1 MLRALN
7 TGVTGIRQFQTN
19 LDTIGNNLANVN
31 TIGYKA
37 GRVEFADTLN
47 QTLRA
52 GTPDSSTGLRSG
64 TASVQV
70 GNGVEVA
77 SVRNLFTQGAVS
89 QTGVSTDL
97 AISGEGF
104 FIVKNATGET
114 FATRAGDFRVDKDGN
129 LVTDQGLRVQGFSG
143 PPAGA
148 DYADTDTIGDI
159 NLNKPGTLPAGLPAT
174 AAGAGVTNVSIDS
187 GGRINMLLS
196 DGTQFVRGQILL
208 QRFTNPNALLKQGSN
223 LYTGLTA
230 AGPLTGTTA
239 TLPFGSSPAGTTT
252 ATASAR
258 ATSNGLGRI
267 DSGALELSNVDIA
280 REFSNMIITQRAF
293 QANARVVTT
302 SDAILQEI
310 VQLVR

>member
-19 LDTIGNNLANVN
+19 LDTIGNNLANVS

-52 GTPDSSTGLRSG
+52 GTPDAGASRSG

-70 GNGVEVA
+70 GNGVEVS
-77 SVRNLFTQGAVS
+77 SVRNLFTQGAIT
-89 QTGVSTDL
+89 QTGVTTDM

-104 FIVKNATGET
+104 FIVKSSSGEF
-114 FATRAGDFRVDKDGN
+114 FATRAGSFRVDSSGF
-129 LVTDQGLRVQGFSG
+129 LVTDQGFRVQGFSAATAAVG
-143 PPAGA
+143 TA
-148 DYADTDTIGDI
+148 YADTDSQGDI
-159 NLNKPGTLPAGLPAT
+159 KLDKPTTLPTGLGTGAAT
-174 AAGAGVTNVSIDS
+174 AGVQNISIDGS
-187 GGRINMLLS
+187 GNINMLLS
-196 DGTQFVRGQILL
+196 DGSQFVRGKILL
-208 QRFTNPNALLKQGSN
+208 QRFSNPNALLKQGNS
-223 LYTGLTA
+223 LFSGLTVS
-230 AGPLTGTTA
+230 GPLTTPTA
-239 TLPFGSSPAGTTT
+239 TNAFGATPTTN
-252 ATASAR
+252 S

-267 DSGALELSNVDIA
+267 ESGALEMSNVDIA
-280 REFSNMIITQRAF
+280 REFSNMITTQRAF

-302 SDAILQEI
+302 SDNILQEI

>member
-31 TIGYKA
+31 TIGYKS

-52 GTPDSSTGLRSG
+52 GTPDSTTGLRSG

-89 QTGVSTDL
+89 QTGVQTDL

-104 FIVKNATGET
+104 FIVKNSTGEA

-129 LVTDQGLRVQGFSG
+129 LVTDQGLRVQGFKD
-143 PPAGA
+143 AATGA
-148 DYADTDTIGDI
+148 DYTDADAIGDI
-159 NLNKPGTLPAGLPAT
+159 NLSKPATLPAGVTAT
-174 AAGAGVTNVSIDS
+174 ASVANVSIDS

>member
-1 MLRALN
+1 MIRALN

-31 TIGYKA
+31 TIGFKA

-47 QTLRA
+47 QTLRP
-52 GTPDSSTGLRSG
+52 GTPDQGTRSG

-89 QTGVSTDL
+89 QTGVTTDL

-104 FIVKNATGET
+104 FIVKNANNEY
-114 FATRAGDFRVDKDGN
+114 FASRAGDFRVDATGF

-143 PPAGA
+143 SPAAA
-148 DYADTDTIGDI
+148 DYADADAIGDI
-159 NLNKPGTLPAGLPAT
+159 RLDKPATLPAGLAAT
-174 AAGAGVTNVSIDS
+174 AATAGVQNVSIDGS
-187 GGRINMLLS
+187 GNLNMLLS
-196 DGTQFVRGQILL
+196 DGSQFVRGKILL
-208 QRFTNPNALLKQGSN
+208 QKFTNPSALLKQGAN
-223 LYTGLTA
+223 LYTGITV
-230 AGPLTGTTA
+230 AGPLAGTSA
-239 TLPFGSSPAGTTT
+239 TSPFGSSPAGIAT
-252 ATASAR
+252 ATASAK
-258 ATSNGLGRI
+258 ATTNGLGRI
-267 DSGALELSNVDIA
+267 ESGALELSNVDIA
-280 REFSNMIITQRAF
+280 REFSNMITTQRAF

-302 SDAILQEI
+302 SDSILQEI